1 MQKLFEK
8 INLLELGV
16 TMVCVVGFTS
26 VLMLGAIMRLVGHP
40 LNWCNDMAM
49 LLLAWATFL
58 GGDVAFR
65 GGRMVNVD
73 IIVQKFP
80 VKVQKTVAVLVYALL
95 IVMMVTMVWQGIT
108 LCRNVGARTLEGVAD
123 ISYAWVAAS
132 VPTGFALMTLT
143 AVWRLVGLL
152 RSDDPA
158 VISKM

>member
-8 INLLELGV
+8 LNRIELAV
-16 TMVCVVGFTS
+16 TMVCVMGFTS
-26 VLMLGAIMRLVGHP
+26 VLMLGAVTRLFGHP
-40 LNWCNDMAM
+40 LNWCNDLAM

-73 IIVQKFP
+73 IIIQKFP
-80 VKVQKTVAVLVYALL
+80 LKVQKAAAVGIYALL

-152 RSDDPA
+152 RCDDPS
-158 VISKM
+158 VLSKM